1 MSRTSAVPP
10 ALTDAASVIADA
22 GPAPETVTGELGPQ
36 GISAVDLDRLFHPRR
51 VAVIGASDSPDR
63 PTTLNWRRV
72 QSWATH
78 TGGEAVPVN
87 PRRETVDGLTC
98 FPSVV
103 DVPGEIDVAILL
115 VADVDAVLPDIAAK
129 GVRFAVIFAAGYAEV
144 GDEGLERQRALVS
157 TLRSGGVR
165 ALGPNTNMNLFE
177 RFRDDLPGRAVA
189 LVTQSGHQG
198 RPVFQGQEL
207 GIKFS
212 HWAPTGNEADLNSAD
227 FISYFAGLPDT
238 GSIAAYLEGFP
249 DGPAFQRALA
259 TAARRGVPIVAIK
272 VGRTEIGRSW
282 AQSHTGHLAGA
293 DDVVSA
299 LFRQYGVTRVEGLDQ
314 LLDTAAL
321 FARATPPTTGGVCV
335 YSISGGTSAHMADM
349 LMAAGIDLPE
359 LAPGTIAQLREWI
372 PGYLRVNNPV
382 DNGGHPVGDWR
393 GRKILDTIL
402 ADPAVGIMV
411 VPITGAFPP
420 MSDAFV
426 ADLVAVSETTD
437 KPICVVWGSPVG
449 TEDAYRITLLGSQLP
464 VFRTFGNCVTAIRAL
479 LDFQAFQARS
489 DDLPVV
495 TPAPVGPAAGPTR
508 VWTEVESK
516 ELLRRYGIAV
526 TDDELCLDADRAVT
540 VAERLGRP
548 VVLKAVAAG
557 IAHKSDLG
565 LVRVGVVGA
574 DQIRSVVADFRR
586 IVESRPT
593 AQWQGVLVCEQITGG
608 VETVVGIAPDPVFGP
623 VVMAGIGGVGV
634 EVYRDVSFRV
644 PPFHRDEAHRM
655 LRELRGFPLLQGHR
669 GAAPADLEAVVDV
682 IMAVQRLAADGVVT
696 ELDINPLV
704 AMADRAVALDAL
716 VTAAAD
722 DEGSTGR

>member
-1 MSRTSAVPP
+1 MSRTSELTHGPTGAVRPIGRAGDDLP
-10 ALTDAASVIADA
+10 DAAKDPGRQDMSIE
-22 GPAPETVTGELGPQ
+22 PE
-36 GISAVDLDRLFHPRR
+36 LDRLFRPRR
-51 VAVIGASDSPDR
+51 VAVIGASDAPDR

-72 QSWATH
+72 QAWAAH

-87 PRRETVDGLTC
+87 PRRDTVDGLTC
-98 FPSVV
+98 YPSVV
-103 DVPGEIDVAILL
+103 EVPGEIDVAILL
-115 VADVDAVLPDIAAK
+115 VSDVDAVLPDIAAK

-144 GDEGLERQRALVS
+144 GGDGVERQRALVS
-157 TLRSGGVR
+157 TLRAGGVR

-177 RFRDDLPGRAVA
+177 QFRDDLPGRSIA

-212 HWAPTGNEADLNSAD
+212 HWAPTGNEADLNSAH

-238 GSIAAYLEGFP
+238 GVIAAYLEGFP
-249 DGPAFQRALA
+249 DGPGFQRALEV
-259 TAARRGVPIVAIK
+259 AARRGVPIVAIK

-299 LFRQYGVTRVEGLDQ
+299 LFRQYGVARVNGLDE

-321 FARATPPTTGGVCV
+321 FARAVRPTGEGVCV

-359 LAPGTIAQLREWI
+359 LGADTIGQLREWI
-372 PGYLRVNNPV
+372 PGYLRINNPV

-393 GRKILDTIL
+393 GRKILDAIL
-402 ADPAVGIMV
+402 ADPAVGILV

-426 ADLVAVSETTD
+426 ADLVAVSETTE

-449 TEDAYRITLLGSQLP
+449 TEDAYRAGLLGSQLP

-479 LDFQAFQARS
+479 LDFQRFQRRVAEM
-489 DDLPVV
+489 PVV
-495 TPAPVGPAAGPTR
+495 TPRPVLGSTGTESVR
-508 VWTEVESK
+508 TEVESK
-516 ELLRRYGIAV
+516 NLLRQYGIAV
-526 TDDELCLDADRAVT
+526 TSDELCADVDQVVAA
-540 VAERLGRP
+540 AERLGGP

-565 LVRVGVVGA
+565 LVRVGVRG
-574 DQIRSVVADFRR
+574 DDEIRRIVADFRR
-586 IVESRPT
+586 IVEGLPE
-593 AQWQGVLVCEQITGG
+593 AHWQGVLVCEQLDGG
-608 VETVVGIAPDPVFGP
+608 VETVVGIAPDPVFGA

-644 PPFHRDEAHRM
+644 PPFARDQAHQM
-655 LRELRGFPLLQGHR
+655 LTELRGYPLLQGYR
-669 GAAPADLEAVVDV
+669 GAPAADLEALVDV
-682 IMAVQRLAADGVVT
+682 IMAVQQMAVDGAVT
-696 ELDINPLV
+696 ELDINPLL
-704 AMADRAVALDAL
+704 ALPDRAVALDAL
-716 VTAAAD
+716 VTDTVGAGEA
-722 DEGSTGR
+722 TQ